1 MPQDV
6 AFDLYDDRWRDCWV
20 AATSTARLRK
30 KQVDFD
36 IQQRVVKLLQE
47 FGPQTEKAL
56 TLRIYG
62 TMLKGFCVINNERAR
77 CLFADGERV
86 VLMFAR
92 QPFAEGD
99 NKIRLPAA
107 KRQRMEAALT
117 LELDLARVEAA
128 EAFDWT
134 QAPLEEGALLRLGGG
149 QQLQEAFLPSSLE
162 LAEQAMPQLLDPRSC
177 EVAAGQVGA
186 DGGWLPK
193 FGEGVGE
200 PAAPPDGQHA
210 ETARPDIQMQ
220 DPLMSQLAT
229 MGAEQGPQLGEQ
241 LPGHP
246 AEQQPGLDLE
256 ALAKQAAKRQRS
268 ERAAAALLRPGL
280 VYGFDQEPMMTSRQY
295 EEWQHDSN
303 PLCRARLQAA
313 RYAEEL
319 EDDFQQADHLGPRL
333 RLLLDP
339 TPRFMMEATSRKKHP
354 VPDVQNL
361 LGDGKADVGFGD
373 LAPAVPEDFVDGSNA
388 ADVMMAAQMPDP
400 EDSTFPH
407 ATASEDTSQM
417 FAGLGNA
424 EAQDD
429 RTAQV
434 CDIVRSCLRTDGNG
448 VLSFDHL
455 VPPGQADRA
464 TAACTF
470 ASLLAL
476 ATAGEL
482 SVEQAEPYASILIS
496 EVR

>member
-36 IQQRVVKLLQE
+36 IQQRVAKLLQE

-77 CLFADGERV
+77 CLFAEGERV

-92 QPFAEGD
+92 QPFDEGD
-99 NKIRLPAA
+99 NKVRLPAA
-107 KRQRMEAALT
+107 KRHRMEAALT

-149 QQLQEAFLPSSLE
+149 QQLQEAFLPSSLD
-162 LAEQAMPQLLDPRSC
+162 LAEQAMPQLLDPRMC
-177 EVAAGQVGA
+177 EVSARQ
-186 DGGWLPK
+186 DEGWLPK

-200 PAAPPDGQHA
+200 PVAPLDAQHA
-210 ETARPDIQMQ
+210 EAQRLDIQMQ
-220 DPLMSQLAT
+220 DPVMSQLAA
-229 MGAEQGPQLGEQ
+229 MGAEQPQLGEQ
-241 LPGHP
+241 FPGHP

-256 ALAKQAAKRQRS
+256 ALAHRAAKRQRS

-303 PLCRARLQAA
+303 TLCRARMQAA

-319 EDDFQQADHLGPRL
+319 EDDFERADHLGPRL

-339 TPRFMMEATSRKKHP
+339 TRFLREATLKKKHP
-354 VPDVQNL
+354 VPDVQTL
-361 LGDGKADVGFGD
+361 LGDGKADFGFDEVAPPLPEEVAQADAGD
-373 LAPAVPEDFVDGSNA
+373 AL
-388 ADVMMAAQMPDP
+388 MAAHIPDQ
-400 EDSTFPH
+400 EDSAFPH
-407 ATASEDTSQM
+407 ATASEDTTQM
-417 FAGLGNA
+417 FVGLGSV

-434 CDIVRSCLRTDGNG
+434 CDIIRSCMRTDGHG

-482 SVEQAEPYASILIS
+482 TVQQAEPYASILIS

>member
-6 AFDLYDDRWRDCWV
+6 VFDLYDDRWRDCWV

-36 IQQRVVKLLQE
+36 IQQRIVKLLQE

-62 TMLKGFCVINNERAR
+62 TMLKGFCVISNERAR
-77 CLFADGERV
+77 CLFADSERV

-149 QQLQEAFLPSSLE
+149 QQLQEAFLPSSLD
-162 LAEQAMPQLLDPRSC
+162 LAEQAMPQLLDPRMC
-177 EVAAGQVGA
+177 EVSAGQE
-186 DGGWLPK
+186 GGWLPN

-200 PAAPPDGQHA
+200 PAAPPDAQHPEA
-210 ETARPDIQMQ
+210 PRLDIQMQ

-229 MGAEQGPQLGEQ
+229 MAAEQPQLGEQ

-280 VYGFDQEPMMTSRQY
+280 VYGFDQEPMMTSRLY

-303 PLCRARLQAA
+303 TLCRARLQAA

-319 EDDFQQADHLGPRL
+319 EDDFEQADHLGPRL

-339 TPRFMMEATSRKKHP
+339 TRFLKEETSRKKHP
-354 VPDVQNL
+354 VPDVQTL
-361 LGDGKADVGFGD
+361 LGDGRAEFGCD
-373 LAPAVPEDFVDGSNA
+373 EVAPPVPEVFAQADANNA
-388 ADVMMAAQMPDP
+388 EDVLMAAHMPDQ
-400 EDSTFPH
+400 EDSAFPH
-407 ATASEDTSQM
+407 ATASEDTTQM
-417 FAGLGNA
+417 FVGLGSV

-434 CDIVRSCLRTDGNG
+434 CDIIRSCMRTDGHG
-448 VLSFDHL
+448 ALSFDHL

-470 ASLLAL
+470 ASILAL
-476 ATAGEL
+476 ATAGEFD
-482 SVEQAEPYASILIS
+482 VEQAEPYASILIS